1 MHPVAAFVLTCLCLA
16 CAEVLNGIA
25 RIRVLIPAL
34 GKARAQ
40 ALSVCTGL
48 LWAGLV
54 CAYFLPLWAPT
65 SGMGLF
71 AAGGALALFMAA
83 FDVLVGRLLMHRPWP
98 KIARD
103 FDPRSGNYLSAGLLA
118 LVFLPWA
125 LVALRV
131 V

>member
-1 MHPVAAFVLTCLCLA
+1 
-16 CAEVLNGIA
+16 
-25 RIRVLIPAL
+25 
-34 GKARAQ
+34 
-40 ALSVCTGL
+40 
-48 LWAGLV
+48 
-54 CAYFLPLWAPT
+54 
-65 SGMGLF
+65 
-71 AAGGALALFMAA
+71 MAA